1 MKFKKFVTFVSIL
14 GMLCCTVPRV
24 SYADTINIKY
34 GKQKIN
40 YSDAQVKY
48 TINGSNIK
56 SKHPGIIIDGIS
68 LASAKEV
75 FSDSKIGL
83 SYKYNKKNN
92 TLELKR
98 DKTTLVLTL
107 NSITAKVNGKSEVLP
122 VEPRMV
128 EFSDKTKD
136 VYVPTRYVAKT
147 FGLTYTWDASSGVAS
162 MTGKTV
168 KKKKV
173 VKSDSKA
180 KTKKD
185 KNNTKKDKKSK
196 TNKKATKKTTTKTT
210 TKSVKETFIYSG
222 KSYDVKNK
230 KVIFSIEDIELN
242 TAKLPGVYVGKTLM
256 GPAKSLFLS
265 DSMEG
270 SFSLSKSKKTA
281 TISFGD
287 NDLILTLGSKNA
299 ELNGAQVKLEKAPD
313 FIKLNFSNKDE
324 VYIPMESICELFN
337 IDIETS
343 GNVSTLSLPDDD
355 EDVEDVGDDE
365 NPKPTPEP
373 TPEPSNEADKPLQPF
388 VANKL
393 PFSWKSKV
401 NPATAFNA
409 VQSLNG
415 KNTSAG
421 SSIADIVNL
430 SGNQADNFDT
440 YTITSTEGFSGIKGN
455 MANNQLT
462 VSLDNVSSN
471 GSQSYTSNI
480 RTVNYINTTYNAA
493 SNSTNISFGLAD
505 GVVGYDMSLSKDGK
519 SLNVKIYKNTITEIK
534 GSYNKGVYTF
544 TFTGLAPLSVN
555 DNGSSDSNQ
564 NLAIPNIIDTIGSGS
579 YVDNTGSALSLFSYF
594 SNGIAGASLSVNK
607 TSRLTYY
614 TSQSGNTL
622 TITFSQASTP
632 ANVVG
637 ATIALPS
644 GLDTSEIEDE
654 DNYFSGNFTITLPGD
669 LRSHFN
675 SKPIKYDANKVS
687 NVNISLNDSGDT
699 VLTFYT
705 TKLYA
710 YRLTVSKSQ
719 IKVAIDRAK
728 NLYSKV
734 VVIDPGHG
742 GHDDGTTSQNKIYKE
757 KNVVLSI
764 GYTYFRNYLN
774 DEDLKVYWTRK
785 GDTYPT
791 LYERAAFPKKVD
803 ADIFI
808 SVHMNSF
815 PKATPKGTE
824 VFYSTRNNILQPN
837 GLSSYTMA
845 SMFLKNIT
853 STFSTFNRGVK
864 TAAYV
869 VTNMNTVPAV
879 LLEYGFLSNEDD
891 LAKFSKLEN
900 QDKAA
905 EVLYDTIEEIFDN
918 YPTGR

>member
-107 NSITAKVNGKSEVLP
+107 DSITAKVNGKSEVLP

-168 KKKKV
+168 KKKKA

-185 KNNTKKDKKSK
+185 KNNTKNDKKSNTNK
-196 TNKKATKKTTTKTT
+196 TNKKATKKTT

-256 GPAKSLFLS
+256 GPARSLFLS

-270 SFSLSKSKKTA
+270 SFTLSKSKKTA

-287 NDLILTLGSKNA
+287 NNLILTLGSKNA
-299 ELNGAQVKLEKAPD
+299 ELNGTQVKLEKAPD
-313 FIKLNFSNKDE
+313 FIKLNFSNKNE
-324 VYIPMESICELFN
+324 VYIPMESICELFD

-365 NPKPTPEP
+365 NSKPTPEP
-373 TPEPSNEADKPLQPF
+373 TPEPSNEAEQPLQPF

-480 RTVNYINTTYNAA
+480 RTVNYINATYNAA

-505 GVVGYDMSLSKDGK
+505 GVVGYEMSLSKDGK

-579 YVDNTGSALSLFSYF
+579 YVDNTGSALSMFSYF

>member
-168 KKKKV
+168 NKKKA

-196 TNKKATKKTTTKTT
+196 TNKTNKKATKKTT

-256 GPAKSLFLS
+256 GPARSLFLS

-270 SFSLSKSKKTA
+270 SFTLSKSKKSA

-287 NDLILTLGSKNA
+287 NNLILTLGSKNA

-313 FIKLNFSNKDE
+313 FIKLNFSNKNE
-324 VYIPMESICELFN
+324 VYIPMESICELFD

-365 NPKPTPEP
+365 NSKPTPEP
-373 TPEPSNEADKPLQPF
+373 TPEPSNEAEQPLQPF

-393 PFSWKSKV
+393 PFRWKSKV

-462 VSLDNVSSN
+462 LSLDNVSSN

-505 GVVGYDMSLSKDGK
+505 GVVGYEMLLSKDGK
-519 SLNVKIYKNTITEIK
+519 SLNVKIYKNTITEIT

-594 SNGIAGASLSVNK
+594 SNGVAGASLSVNK

-632 ANVVG
+632 ANVAG

>member
-14 GMLCCTVPRV
+14 GMLCCTVPTV
-24 SYADTINIKY
+24 SYADNISIKY

-83 SYKYNKKNN
+83 SYKYNKTKN
-92 TLELKR
+92 TLELKS

-107 NSITAKVNGKSEVLP
+107 NSINSKVNGKSETLP

-136 VYVPTRYVAKT
+136 IYVPTRYVAKT

-168 KKKKV
+168 KKKKA

-196 TNKKATKKTTTKTT
+196 TNKTNKKATKKTN

-242 TAKLPGVYVGKTLM
+242 TEKLPGVYVGKTLM
-256 GPAKSLFLS
+256 GPARSLFLS

-270 SFSLSKSKKTA
+270 SFTLSKSKKSA

-313 FIKLNFSNKDE
+313 FIKLNFSNKNE
-324 VYIPMESICELFN
+324 VYIPMESICELFD

-365 NPKPTPEP
+365 NSKPTPEP
-373 TPEPSNEADKPLQPF
+373 TPEPSNEAEQPLQPF

-401 NPATAFNA
+401 KPATAFNA

-505 GVVGYDMSLSKDGK
+505 GVVGYEMLLSKDGK

-785 GDTYPT
+785 DDTYPT

>member
-83 SYKYNKKNN
+83 SYKYNKKKN

-107 NSITAKVNGKSEVLP
+107 NSITSKVNGKSEVLP

-136 VYVPTRYVAKT
+136 IYVPTRYVAKT

-168 KKKKV
+168 KKKKT

-185 KNNTKKDKKSK
+185 KNNTKKDKKSTTNK
-196 TNKKATKKTTTKTT
+196 TNKKATKKTT

-242 TAKLPGVYVGKTLM
+242 TEKLPGVYVGKTLM
-256 GPAKSLFLS
+256 GPARSLFLS

-270 SFSLSKSKKTA
+270 SFTLSKSKKSA

-287 NDLILTLGSKNA
+287 NNLILTLGSKNA

-313 FIKLNFSNKDE
+313 FIKLNFSNKNE
-324 VYIPMESICELFN
+324 VYIPMESICELFD

-365 NPKPTPEP
+365 NSKPTPEP
-373 TPEPSNEADKPLQPF
+373 TPEPSNEAEQPLQPF

-401 NPATAFNA
+401 SPATAFNA

-505 GVVGYDMSLSKDGK
+505 GVVGYEMLLSKDGK

-594 SNGIAGASLSVNK
+594 SNGVAGASLSVNK

>member
-14 GMLCCTVPRV
+14 GMLCCTVPTV
-24 SYADTINIKY
+24 SYADNISIKY

-168 KKKKV
+168 NKKKA

-185 KNNTKKDKKSK
+185 KNNTKKYKKSKTNK
-196 TNKKATKKTTTKTT
+196 TNKKATKKTT

-256 GPAKSLFLS
+256 GPARSLFLS

-270 SFSLSKSKKTA
+270 SFTLSKSKKSA

-287 NDLILTLGSKNA
+287 NNLILTLGSKNA

-313 FIKLNFSNKDE
+313 FIKLNFSNKNE
-324 VYIPMESICELFN
+324 VYIPMESICELFD

-365 NPKPTPEP
+365 NSKPAPEP

-462 VSLDNVSSN
+462 VGLDNVSSN

-493 SNSTNISFGLAD
+493 SNSSNISFGLAD

-579 YVDNTGSALSLFSYF
+579 YVDNTGSALSMFSYF

-607 TSRLTYY
+607 TSRLSYY

-632 ANVVG
+632 ANVAG

-669 LRSHFN
+669 LRNHFN

>member
-83 SYKYNKKNN
+83 SYKYNKKKN

-107 NSITAKVNGKSEVLP
+107 NSITSKVNGKSEVLP

-136 VYVPTRYVAKT
+136 IYVPTRYVAKT

-168 KKKKV
+168 KKKKT

-185 KNNTKKDKKSK
+185 KNNTKKDKKSTTNK
-196 TNKKATKKTTTKTT
+196 TNKKATKKTT

-242 TAKLPGVYVGKTLM
+242 TEKLPGVYVGKTLM
-256 GPAKSLFLS
+256 GPARSLFLS

-270 SFSLSKSKKTA
+270 SFTLSKSKKSA

-287 NDLILTLGSKNA
+287 NNLILTLGSKNA

-313 FIKLNFSNKDE
+313 FIKLNFSNKNE
-324 VYIPMESICELFN
+324 VYIPMESICELFD

-365 NPKPTPEP
+365 NSKPTPEP
-373 TPEPSNEADKPLQPF
+373 TPEPSNEAEQPLQPF

-401 NPATAFNA
+401 KPATAFNA

-480 RTVNYINTTYNAA
+480 RTVNYINATYNAA

-519 SLNVKIYKNTITEIK
+519 SLIVKIYKNTITEIK

-594 SNGIAGASLSVNK
+594 SNGVAGASLSVNK

>member
-14 GMLCCTVPRV
+14 GMLCCTVPTV
-24 SYADTINIKY
+24 SYADNISIKY

-83 SYKYNKKNN
+83 SYKYNKTKN

-107 NSITAKVNGKSEVLP
+107 NSITAKVNGKSETLP

-136 VYVPTRYVAKT
+136 IYVPTRYVAKT
-147 FGLTYTWDASSGVAS
+147 FGLTYTWDASSSVAS

-168 KKKKV
+168 KKKKA

-185 KNNTKKDKKSK
+185 KNNTKKDKKSTTNK
-196 TNKKATKKTTTKTT
+196 TNKKATKKTN

-242 TAKLPGVYVGKTLM
+242 TEKLPGVYVGKTLM
-256 GPAKSLFLS
+256 GPARSLFLS

-270 SFSLSKSKKTA
+270 SFTLSKSKKSA

-287 NDLILTLGSKNA
+287 NNLILTLGSKNA

-313 FIKLNFSNKDE
+313 FIKLNFSNKNE
-324 VYIPMESICELFN
+324 VYIPMESICELFD

-365 NPKPTPEP
+365 NSKPTPEP
-373 TPEPSNEADKPLQPF
+373 TPEPGNEADNPLQPF

-505 GVVGYDMSLSKDGK
+505 GVVGYEMSLSKDGK

-544 TFTGLAPLSVN
+544 TFTGLAPLSIN

-594 SNGIAGASLSVNK
+594 SNGVAGASLSVNK

>member
-1 MKFKKFVTFVSIL
+1 MKFKKFVTFVSVL
-14 GMLCCTVPRV
+14 GMLCCTVPSV
-24 SYADTINIKY
+24 SYAENINIKY

-83 SYKYNKKNN
+83 SYKYNKKKN

-98 DKTTLVLTL
+98 DKTTLILTL
-107 NSITAKVNGKSEVLP
+107 NSITSKVNGKSEVLP

-136 VYVPTRYVAKT
+136 IYVPTRYVAKT

-168 KKKKV
+168 KKKKA

-185 KNNTKKDKKSK
+185 KNSTKKDKKSNTNK
-196 TNKKATKKTTTKTT
+196 TNKKATKKTTP
-210 TKSVKETFIYSG
+210 KSVKETFIYSG

-242 TAKLPGVYVGKTLM
+242 TEKLPGVYVGKTLM
-256 GPAKSLFLS
+256 GPARSLFLS

-270 SFSLSKSKKTA
+270 SFTLSKSKKSA

-287 NDLILTLGSKNA
+287 NNLILTLGSKSA

-313 FIKLNFSNKDE
+313 FIKLNFSNKNE
-324 VYIPMESICELFN
+324 VYIPMESICELFD

-365 NPKPTPEP
+365 NSKPAPEP
-373 TPEPSNEADKPLQPF
+373 TPEPSNEAEQPLQPF

-462 VSLDNVSSN
+462 LSLDNVSSN

-505 GVVGYDMSLSKDGK
+505 GVVGYEMLLSKDAK
-519 SLNVKIYKNTITEIK
+519 SLNVKIYKNTITEIT

-544 TFTGLAPLSVN
+544 TFTGLAPLSIN

-632 ANVVG
+632 ANVAG

-669 LRSHFN
+669 LRNHFN
-675 SKPIKYDANKVS
+675 SKPIKYDATTVS

>member
-24 SYADTINIKY
+24 SYADTISIKY

-83 SYKYNKKNN
+83 SYKYNKTKN

-136 VYVPTRYVAKT
+136 IYVPTRYVAKT

-168 KKKKV
+168 KKKKA

-185 KNNTKKDKKSK
+185 KNNTIKDKKSK
-196 TNKKATKKTTTKTT
+196 TNKTNKKATKKTT

-256 GPAKSLFLS
+256 GPVKSLFLS

-287 NDLILTLGSKNA
+287 NNLILTLGSKNA

-324 VYIPMESICELFN
+324 VYIPMESICELFD

-355 EDVEDVGDDE
+355 EAVEDVGDDE

-373 TPEPSNEADKPLQPF
+373 TPEPSNEADNPLQPF

-430 SGNQADNFDT
+430 SGNQADNFDI

-505 GVVGYDMSLSKDGK
+505 GVVGYEMSLSKDGK

-544 TFTGLAPLSVN
+544 TFTGLAPLSIN

-594 SNGIAGASLSVNK
+594 SNGVAGASLSVNK

>member
-34 GKQKIN
+34 GKQNIN

-83 SYKYNKKNN
+83 SYKYNKTKN

-107 NSITAKVNGKSEVLP
+107 NSITAKVNGKSETLP

-136 VYVPTRYVAKT
+136 IYVPTRYVAKT

-168 KKKKV
+168 KKKKA

-196 TNKKATKKTTTKTT
+196 TNKTNKKATKKTT

-256 GPAKSLFLS
+256 GPARSLFLS

-270 SFSLSKSKKTA
+270 SFTLSKSKKSA

-287 NDLILTLGSKNA
+287 NNLILTLGSKNA

-313 FIKLNFSNKDE
+313 FIKLNFSNKNE
-324 VYIPMESICELFN
+324 VYIPMESICELFD

-365 NPKPTPEP
+365 NSKPTPEP
-373 TPEPSNEADKPLQPF
+373 TPEPSNEAEQPLQPF

-505 GVVGYDMSLSKDGK
+505 GVVGYEMLLSKDGK

>member
-107 NSITAKVNGKSEVLP
+107 NSINSKVNGKSEVLP
-122 VEPRMV
+122 VEPRIV

-136 VYVPTRYVAKT
+136 IYVPTRYVAKT

-168 KKKKV
+168 KKKKT

-185 KNNTKKDKKSK
+185 KNNTKKDKKSTTNK
-196 TNKKATKKTTTKTT
+196 TNKKATKKTT

-242 TAKLPGVYVGKTLM
+242 TEKLPGVYVGKTLM
-256 GPAKSLFLS
+256 GPARSLFLS

-270 SFSLSKSKKTA
+270 SFTLSKSKKSA

-287 NDLILTLGSKNA
+287 NNLILTLGSKNA

-313 FIKLNFSNKDE
+313 FIKLNFSNKNE
-324 VYIPMESICELFN
+324 VYIPMESICELFD

-365 NPKPTPEP
+365 NSKPAPEP
-373 TPEPSNEADKPLQPF
+373 TPEPSNEAEQPLQPF

-462 VSLDNVSSN
+462 VSLDNVSSS
-471 GSQSYTSNI
+471 GGQSYTSNI

-493 SNSTNISFGLAD
+493 SNSSNISFGLAD

-579 YVDNTGSALSLFSYF
+579 YVDNTGSALSMFSYF

-607 TSRLTYY
+607 TSRLSYY

>member
-24 SYADTINIKY
+24 SYADTISIKY

-136 VYVPTRYVAKT
+136 IYVPTRYVAKT

-168 KKKKV
+168 KKKKA

-185 KNNTKKDKKSK
+185 KNNTIKDKKSK
-196 TNKKATKKTTTKTT
+196 TNKTNKKATKKTT

-256 GPAKSLFLS
+256 GPVKSLFLS

-287 NDLILTLGSKNA
+287 NNLILTLGSKNA

-313 FIKLNFSNKDE
+313 FIKLNFSNKNE
-324 VYIPMESICELFN
+324 VYIPMESICELFD

-365 NPKPTPEP
+365 NSKPAPEP
-373 TPEPSNEADKPLQPF
+373 TPEPSNEAEQPLQPF

-401 NPATAFNA
+401 SPSTAFNA

-505 GVVGYDMSLSKDGK
+505 GVVGYEMSLSKDGK

-544 TFTGLAPLSVN
+544 TFTGLAPLSIN

-594 SNGIAGASLSVNK
+594 SNGVAGASLSVNK

>member
-24 SYADTINIKY
+24 SYADTISIKY

-83 SYKYNKKNN
+83 SYKYNKTKN

-136 VYVPTRYVAKT
+136 IYVPTRYVAKT

-168 KKKKV
+168 KKKKA

-185 KNNTKKDKKSK
+185 KNNTIKDKKSK
-196 TNKKATKKTTTKTT
+196 TNKTNKKATKKTT

-256 GPAKSLFLS
+256 GPVKSLFLS

-287 NDLILTLGSKNA
+287 NNLILTLGSKNA

-313 FIKLNFSNKDE
+313 FIKLNFSNKNE
-324 VYIPMESICELFN
+324 VYIPMESICELFD

-365 NPKPTPEP
+365 NSKPAPEP
-373 TPEPSNEADKPLQPF
+373 TPEPSKEAEQPLQPF

-401 NPATAFNA
+401 SPSTAFNA

-505 GVVGYDMSLSKDGK
+505 GVVGYEMSLSKDGK

-544 TFTGLAPLSVN
+544 TFTGLAPLSIN

-594 SNGIAGASLSVNK
+594 SNGVAGASLSVNK

>member
-14 GMLCCTVPRV
+14 GMLCCTVPTV
-24 SYADTINIKY
+24 SYADNISIKY

-83 SYKYNKKNN
+83 SYKYNKKKN

-107 NSITAKVNGKSEVLP
+107 DSITAKVNGKSEVLP

-136 VYVPTRYVAKT
+136 IYVPTRYVAKT
-147 FGLTYTWDASSGVAS
+147 FGLTYTWDASTGVAS

-168 KKKKV
+168 KKKKA

-185 KNNTKKDKKSK
+185 KNNTIKDKKSK
-196 TNKKATKKTTTKTT
+196 TNKTNKKATKKTT

-256 GPAKSLFLS
+256 GPARSLFLS

-270 SFSLSKSKKTA
+270 SFTLSKSKKSA

-287 NDLILTLGSKNA
+287 NNLILTLGSKNA

-313 FIKLNFSNKDE
+313 FIKLNFSNKNE
-324 VYIPMESICELFN
+324 VYIPMESICELFD

-365 NPKPTPEP
+365 NSKPTPEP
-373 TPEPSNEADKPLQPF
+373 TPEPSNEAEQPLQPF

-455 MANNQLT
+455 MTNNQLT

-505 GVVGYDMSLSKDGK
+505 GVVGYEMSLSKDGK

>member
-34 GKQKIN
+34 GKQNIN

-83 SYKYNKKNN
+83 SYKYNKTKN

-107 NSITAKVNGKSEVLP
+107 NSITAKVNGKSETLP

-136 VYVPTRYVAKT
+136 IYVPTRYVAKT

-168 KKKKV
+168 KKKKA

-196 TNKKATKKTTTKTT
+196 TNKTNKKATKKTT

-270 SFSLSKSKKTA
+270 SFTLSKSKKSA

-287 NDLILTLGSKNA
+287 NNLILTLGSKNA

-313 FIKLNFSNKDE
+313 FIKLNFSNKNE
-324 VYIPMESICELFN
+324 VYIPMESICELFD

-343 GNVSTLSLPDDD
+343 GNVSTLSLPDD

-365 NPKPTPEP
+365 NSKPTPEP
-373 TPEPSNEADKPLQPF
+373 TPEPSNEAEQPLQPF

-505 GVVGYDMSLSKDGK
+505 GVVGYEMLLSKDGK

>member
-14 GMLCCTVPRV
+14 GMLCCTVPTV
-24 SYADTINIKY
+24 SYADNISIKY

-83 SYKYNKKNN
+83 SYKYNKKKN

-107 NSITAKVNGKSEVLP
+107 DSITAKVNGKSEVLP

-136 VYVPTRYVAKT
+136 IYVPTRYVAKT
-147 FGLTYTWDASSGVAS
+147 FGLTYTWDASTGVAS

-168 KKKKV
+168 NKKKA

-196 TNKKATKKTTTKTT
+196 TNKTNKKATKKTT

-256 GPAKSLFLS
+256 GPARSLFLS

-270 SFSLSKSKKTA
+270 SFTLSKSKKSA

-287 NDLILTLGSKNA
+287 NNLILTLGSKNA

-313 FIKLNFSNKDE
+313 FIKLNFSNKNE
-324 VYIPMESICELFN
+324 VYIPMESICELFD

-365 NPKPTPEP
+365 NSKPTPEP
-373 TPEPSNEADKPLQPF
+373 TPEPSNEAEQPLQPF

-401 NPATAFNA
+401 SPATAFNA

-480 RTVNYINTTYNAA
+480 RTVNYINATYNAA

-519 SLNVKIYKNTITEIK
+519 SLIVKIYKNTITEIK

-687 NVNISLNDSGDT
+687 NVNISLDDSGDT

-785 GDTYPT
+785 DDTYPT

-879 LLEYGFLSNEDD
+879 LLEYGFLSNKDD
-891 LAKFSKLEN
+891 LEKFSKLEN

>member
-168 KKKKV
+168 NKKKA

-196 TNKKATKKTTTKTT
+196 TNKTNKKATKKTT

-256 GPAKSLFLS
+256 GPARSLFLS

-270 SFSLSKSKKTA
+270 SFTLSKSKKSA

-287 NDLILTLGSKNA
+287 NNLILTLGSKNA

-313 FIKLNFSNKDE
+313 FIKLNFSNKNE
-324 VYIPMESICELFN
+324 VYIPMESICELFD

-365 NPKPTPEP
+365 NSKPTPEP
-373 TPEPSNEADKPLQPF
+373 TPEPSNEAEQPLQPF

-430 SGNQADNFDT
+430 PGNQADNFDT
-440 YTITSTEGFSGIKGN
+440 YTIKSTEGFSGIKGN

-505 GVVGYDMSLSKDGK
+505 GVVGYEMSLSKDGK

-544 TFTGLAPLSVN
+544 TFTGLAPLSIN

-594 SNGIAGASLSVNK
+594 SNGVAGASLSVNK
-607 TSRLTYY
+607 ASRLTYY

-654 DNYFSGNFTITLPGD
+654 DNYFAGNFTITLPGD
-669 LRSHFN
+669 LRNHFN

>member
-168 KKKKV
+168 NKKKA

-196 TNKKATKKTTTKTT
+196 TNKTNKKATKKTT

-256 GPAKSLFLS
+256 GPARSLFLS

-270 SFSLSKSKKTA
+270 SFTLSKSKKSA

-287 NDLILTLGSKNA
+287 NNLILTLGSKNA

-313 FIKLNFSNKDE
+313 FIKLNFSNKNE
-324 VYIPMESICELFN
+324 VYIPMESICELFD

-365 NPKPTPEP
+365 NSKPTPEP
-373 TPEPSNEADKPLQPF
+373 TPEPSNEAEQPLQPF

-401 NPATAFNA
+401 SPATAFNA

-480 RTVNYINTTYNAA
+480 RTVNYINATYNAA

-505 GVVGYDMSLSKDGK
+505 GVVGYEMLLSKDGK

>member
-1 MKFKKFVTFVSIL
+1 
-14 GMLCCTVPRV
+14 MLCCTVPTV
-24 SYADTINIKY
+24 SYADNISIKY

-83 SYKYNKKNN
+83 SYKYNKKKN

-107 NSITAKVNGKSEVLP
+107 DSITAKVNGKSETLP

-136 VYVPTRYVAKT
+136 IYVPTRYVAKT

-168 KKKKV
+168 KKKKA

-196 TNKKATKKTTTKTT
+196 TNKTNKKATKKTT

-270 SFSLSKSKKTA
+270 SFTLSKSKKSA

-287 NDLILTLGSKNA
+287 NNLILTLGSKNA

-313 FIKLNFSNKDE
+313 FIKLNFSNKNE
-324 VYIPMESICELFN
+324 VYIPMESICELFD

-365 NPKPTPEP
+365 NSKPTPEP
-373 TPEPSNEADKPLQPF
+373 TPEPSNEAEQPLQPF

-505 GVVGYDMSLSKDGK
+505 GVVGYEMLLSKDGK

>member
-14 GMLCCTVPRV
+14 GMLCCTVPTV
-24 SYADTINIKY
+24 SYADNISIKY

-83 SYKYNKKNN
+83 SYKYNKKKN

-107 NSITAKVNGKSEVLP
+107 DSITAKVNGKSEVLP

-136 VYVPTRYVAKT
+136 IYVPTRYVAKT
-147 FGLTYTWDASSGVAS
+147 FGLTYTWDASTGVAS

-168 KKKKV
+168 KKKKA

-185 KNNTKKDKKSK
+185 KNNTIKDKKSK
-196 TNKKATKKTTTKTT
+196 TNKTNKKATKKTT

-256 GPAKSLFLS
+256 GPARSLFLS

-270 SFSLSKSKKTA
+270 SFTLSKSKKSA

-287 NDLILTLGSKNA
+287 NNLILTLGSKNA

-313 FIKLNFSNKDE
+313 FIKLNFSNKNE
-324 VYIPMESICELFN
+324 VYIPMESICELFD

-365 NPKPTPEP
+365 NSKPTPEP
-373 TPEPSNEADKPLQPF
+373 TPEPSNEAEQPLQPF

-480 RTVNYINTTYNAA
+480 RTVNYINTSYNAA
-493 SNSTNISFGLAD
+493 SNSSNISFGLAD

>member
-34 GKQKIN
+34 GKQNIN

-83 SYKYNKKNN
+83 SYKYNKTKN

-107 NSITAKVNGKSEVLP
+107 NSITAKVNGKSETLP

-136 VYVPTRYVAKT
+136 IYVPTRYVAKT

-168 KKKKV
+168 KKKKA

-196 TNKKATKKTTTKTT
+196 TNKTNKKATKKTT

-270 SFSLSKSKKTA
+270 SFTLSKSKKSA

-287 NDLILTLGSKNA
+287 NNLILTLGSKNA

-313 FIKLNFSNKDE
+313 FIKLNFSNKNE
-324 VYIPMESICELFN
+324 VYIPMESICELFD

-355 EDVEDVGDDE
+355 EAVEDVGDDE
-365 NPKPTPEP
+365 NSKPTPEP
-373 TPEPSNEADKPLQPF
+373 TPEPSNEAEQPLQPF

-505 GVVGYDMSLSKDGK
+505 GVVGYEMLLSKDGK

>member
-168 KKKKV
+168 NKKKA

-196 TNKKATKKTTTKTT
+196 TNKTNKKATKKTT

-256 GPAKSLFLS
+256 GPARSLFLS

-270 SFSLSKSKKTA
+270 SFTLSKSKKSA

-287 NDLILTLGSKNA
+287 NNLILTLGSKNA

-313 FIKLNFSNKDE
+313 FIKLNFSNKNE
-324 VYIPMESICELFN
+324 VYIPMESICELFD

-365 NPKPTPEP
+365 NSKPTPEP
-373 TPEPSNEADKPLQPF
+373 TPEPSNEAEQPLQPF

-401 NPATAFNA
+401 SPATAFNA

-480 RTVNYINTTYNAA
+480 RTVNYINATYNAA

-519 SLNVKIYKNTITEIK
+519 SLIVKIYKNTITKIK

-785 GDTYPT
+785 DDTYPT

>member
-1 MKFKKFVTFVSIL
+1 MKFKKFVTFVSVL
-14 GMLCCTVPRV
+14 GMLCCTVPSV
-24 SYADTINIKY
+24 SYAENINIKY

-83 SYKYNKKNN
+83 SYKYNKKKN

-98 DKTTLVLTL
+98 DKTTLILTL
-107 NSITAKVNGKSEVLP
+107 NSITSKVNGKSEVLP

-136 VYVPTRYVAKT
+136 IYVPTRYVAKT

-168 KKKKV
+168 KKKKA

-185 KNNTKKDKKSK
+185 KNSTKKDKKSNTNK
-196 TNKKATKKTTTKTT
+196 TNKKATKKTTP
-210 TKSVKETFIYSG
+210 KSVKETFIYSG

-242 TAKLPGVYVGKTLM
+242 TEKLPGVYVGKTLM
-256 GPAKSLFLS
+256 GPARSLFLS

-270 SFSLSKSKKTA
+270 SFTLSKSKKSA

-287 NDLILTLGSKNA
+287 NNLILTLGSKSA

-313 FIKLNFSNKDE
+313 FIKLNFSNKNE
-324 VYIPMESICELFN
+324 VYIPMESICELFD

-365 NPKPTPEP
+365 NSKPAPEP
-373 TPEPSNEADKPLQPF
+373 TPEPSNEAEQPLQPF

-462 VSLDNVSSN
+462 LSLDNVSSN

-505 GVVGYDMSLSKDGK
+505 GVVGYEMLLSKDAK
-519 SLNVKIYKNTITEIK
+519 SLNVKIYKNTITEIT

-544 TFTGLAPLSVN
+544 TFTGLAPLSIN

-632 ANVVG
+632 ANVAG

-669 LRSHFN
+669 LRNHFN

>member
-14 GMLCCTVPRV
+14 GMLCCTVPRA

-168 KKKKV
+168 KKKKA

-185 KNNTKKDKKSK
+185 KNNTKKDKKIK
-196 TNKKATKKTTTKTT
+196 TNKKATKKTT

-373 TPEPSNEADKPLQPF
+373 TPEPSNEADNPLQPF

-480 RTVNYINTTYNAA
+480 RTVNYINTSYNAA
-493 SNSTNISFGLAD
+493 SNSSNISFGLAD

-579 YVDNTGSALSLFSYF
+579 YVDNTSSALSMFSYF
-594 SNGIAGASLSVNK
+594 SNGVAGASLSVNK
-607 TSRLTYY
+607 TSRLSYY

-632 ANVVG
+632 ANVAG

-669 LRSHFN
+669 LRNHFN

-687 NVNISLNDSGDT
+687 NVNISLDDSGDT

-764 GYTYFRNYLN
+764 AYTYFRNYLN

-785 GDTYPT
+785 DDTYPT

>member
-14 GMLCCTVPRV
+14 GMLCCTVPTV
-24 SYADTINIKY
+24 SYADNISIKY

-48 TINGSNIK
+48 TITGSNIK

-83 SYKYNKKNN
+83 SYKYNKKKN

-107 NSITAKVNGKSEVLP
+107 DSITAKVNGKSEVLP

-136 VYVPTRYVAKT
+136 IYVPTRYVAKT
-147 FGLTYTWDASSGVAS
+147 FGLTYTWDASTGVAS

-168 KKKKV
+168 KKKKA

-185 KNNTKKDKKSK
+185 KNNTIKDKKSK
-196 TNKKATKKTTTKTT
+196 TNKTNKKATKKTT

-256 GPAKSLFLS
+256 GPARSLFLS

-270 SFSLSKSKKTA
+270 SFTLSKSKKSA

-287 NDLILTLGSKNA
+287 NNLILTLGSKNA

-313 FIKLNFSNKDE
+313 FIKLNFSNKNE
-324 VYIPMESICELFN
+324 VYIPMESICELFD

-365 NPKPTPEP
+365 NSKPTPEP
-373 TPEPSNEADKPLQPF
+373 TPEPSNEAEQPLQPF

-471 GSQSYTSNI
+471 GGQSYTSNI

-493 SNSTNISFGLAD
+493 SNSSNISFGLAD

-579 YVDNTGSALSLFSYF
+579 YVDNTGSALSMFSYF

>member
-1 MKFKKFVTFVSIL
+1 
-14 GMLCCTVPRV
+14 MLCCTVPRV
-24 SYADTINIKY
+24 SYADTISIKY

-83 SYKYNKKNN
+83 SYKYNKTKN

-136 VYVPTRYVAKT
+136 IYVPTRYVAKT

-168 KKKKV
+168 KKKKA

-185 KNNTKKDKKSK
+185 KNNTIKDKKSK
-196 TNKKATKKTTTKTT
+196 TNKTNKKATKKTT

-256 GPAKSLFLS
+256 GPVKSLFLS

-287 NDLILTLGSKNA
+287 NNLILTLGSKNA

-313 FIKLNFSNKDE
+313 FIKLNFSNKNE
-324 VYIPMESICELFN
+324 VYIPMESICELFD

-365 NPKPTPEP
+365 NSKPAPEP
-373 TPEPSNEADKPLQPF
+373 TPEPSNEAEQPLQPF

-401 NPATAFNA
+401 SPSTAFNA

-505 GVVGYDMSLSKDGK
+505 GVVGYEMSLSKDGK

-544 TFTGLAPLSVN
+544 TFTGLAPLSIN

-594 SNGIAGASLSVNK
+594 SNGVAGASLSVNK

>member
-14 GMLCCTVPRV
+14 GMLCCTVPTV
-24 SYADTINIKY
+24 SYADNISIKY

-83 SYKYNKKNN
+83 SYKYNKKKN

-107 NSITAKVNGKSEVLP
+107 NSITSKVNGKSEVLP

-136 VYVPTRYVAKT
+136 IYVPTRYVAKT
-147 FGLTYTWDASSGVAS
+147 FGLTYTWDASTGVAS

-168 KKKKV
+168 NKKKA

-196 TNKKATKKTTTKTT
+196 TNKTNKKATKKTT

-256 GPAKSLFLS
+256 GPARSLFLS

-270 SFSLSKSKKTA
+270 SFTLSKSKKSA

-287 NDLILTLGSKNA
+287 NNLILTLGSKNA

-313 FIKLNFSNKDE
+313 FIKLNFSNKNE
-324 VYIPMESICELFN
+324 VYIPMESICELFD

-365 NPKPTPEP
+365 NSKPTPEP
-373 TPEPSNEADKPLQPF
+373 TPEPSNEAEQPLQPF

-401 NPATAFNA
+401 SPATAFNA

-480 RTVNYINTTYNAA
+480 RTVNYINATYNAA
-493 SNSTNISFGLAD
+493 SNSSNISFGLAD

-519 SLNVKIYKNTITEIK
+519 SLIVKIYKNTITEIK

-785 GDTYPT
+785 DDTYPT

-879 LLEYGFLSNEDD
+879 LLEYGFLSNKDD
-891 LAKFSKLEN
+891 LEKFSKLEN

>member
-107 NSITAKVNGKSEVLP
+107 NSITSKVNGKSEVLP

-136 VYVPTRYVAKT
+136 IYVPTRYVAKT

-168 KKKKV
+168 NKKKA

-196 TNKKATKKTTTKTT
+196 TNKTNKKATKKTT

-256 GPAKSLFLS
+256 GPARSLFLS

-270 SFSLSKSKKTA
+270 SFTLSKSKKSA

-287 NDLILTLGSKNA
+287 NNLILTLGSKN
-299 ELNGAQVKLEKAPD
+299 
-313 FIKLNFSNKDE
+313 SNKDE
-324 VYIPMESICELFN
+324 VYIPMESICELFD

-365 NPKPTPEP
+365 NSKPAPEP
-373 TPEPSNEADKPLQPF
+373 TPEPSNEAEQPLQPF

-401 NPATAFNA
+401 SPATAFNA

-505 GVVGYDMSLSKDGK
+505 GVVGYEMSLSKDGK

-544 TFTGLAPLSVN
+544 TFTGLAPLSIN

-594 SNGIAGASLSVNK
+594 SNGVAGASLSVNK

-705 TKLYA
+705 TNLYA

>member
-24 SYADTINIKY
+24 SYADTISIKY

-83 SYKYNKKNN
+83 SYKYNMTKN

-136 VYVPTRYVAKT
+136 IYVPTRYVAKT
-147 FGLTYTWDASSGVAS
+147 FGLTYTWDASSGIAS

-168 KKKKV
+168 KKKKA

-185 KNNTKKDKKSK
+185 KNNTIKDKKSK
-196 TNKKATKKTTTKTT
+196 TNKTNKKATKKTT

-256 GPAKSLFLS
+256 GPVKSLFLS

-287 NDLILTLGSKNA
+287 NNLILTLGSKNA

-313 FIKLNFSNKDE
+313 FIKLNFSNKNE
-324 VYIPMESICELFN
+324 VYIPMESICELFD

-365 NPKPTPEP
+365 NSKPAPEP
-373 TPEPSNEADKPLQPF
+373 TPEPSNEAEQPLQPF

-401 NPATAFNA
+401 SPSTAFNA

-480 RTVNYINTTYNAA
+480 RTVNYINTTYNAV

-505 GVVGYDMSLSKDGK
+505 GVVGYEMSLSKDGK

-544 TFTGLAPLSVN
+544 TFTGLAPLSIN

-594 SNGIAGASLSVNK
+594 SNGVAGASLSVNK

>member
-14 GMLCCTVPRV
+14 GMLCCTVPTV
-24 SYADTINIKY
+24 SYADNISIKY

-48 TINGSNIK
+48 TINGSIIK

-83 SYKYNKKNN
+83 SYKYNKKKN

-107 NSITAKVNGKSEVLP
+107 DSITAKVNGKSEVLP

-136 VYVPTRYVAKT
+136 IYVPTRYVAKT
-147 FGLTYTWDASSGVAS
+147 FGLTYTWDASTGVAS

-168 KKKKV
+168 KKKKA

-185 KNNTKKDKKSK
+185 KNNTIKDKKSK
-196 TNKKATKKTTTKTT
+196 TNKTNKKATKKTT

-230 KVIFSIEDIELN
+230 KIIFSIEDIELN

-270 SFSLSKSKKTA
+270 SFTLSKSKKSA

-287 NDLILTLGSKNA
+287 NNLILTLGSKNA

-313 FIKLNFSNKDE
+313 FIKLNFSNKNE

-373 TPEPSNEADKPLQPF
+373 TPEPSNEADNPLQPF

-421 SSIADIVNL
+421 SSITDIVNL

-480 RTVNYINTTYNAA
+480 RTVNYINATYNAA
-493 SNSTNISFGLAD
+493 SNSSNISFGLAD

-579 YVDNTGSALSLFSYF
+579 YVDNTSSALSMFSYF
-594 SNGIAGASLSVNK
+594 SNGVAGASLSVNK
-607 TSRLTYY
+607 TSRLSYY

-632 ANVVG
+632 ANVAG

-669 LRSHFN
+669 LRNHFN

-687 NVNISLNDSGDT
+687 NVNISLDDSGDT

-764 GYTYFRNYLN
+764 AYTYFRNYLN

-785 GDTYPT
+785 DDTYPT

>member
-24 SYADTINIKY
+24 SYADTISIKY

-83 SYKYNKKNN
+83 SYKYNKTKN

-136 VYVPTRYVAKT
+136 IYVPTRYVAKT

-168 KKKKV
+168 KKKKA

-185 KNNTKKDKKSK
+185 KNNTIKDKKSK
-196 TNKKATKKTTTKTT
+196 TNKTNKKATKKTT

-256 GPAKSLFLS
+256 GPVKSLFLS

-287 NDLILTLGSKNA
+287 NNLILTLGSKNA

-313 FIKLNFSNKDE
+313 FIKLNFSNKNE
-324 VYIPMESICELFN
+324 VYIPMESICELFD

-365 NPKPTPEP
+365 NSKPTPEP
-373 TPEPSNEADKPLQPF
+373 TPEPSNEAEQPLQPF

-401 NPATAFNA
+401 SPSTAFNA

-505 GVVGYDMSLSKDGK
+505 GVVGYEMSLSKDGK

-544 TFTGLAPLSVN
+544 TFTGLAPLSIN

-594 SNGIAGASLSVNK
+594 SNGVAGASLSVNK

-669 LRSHFN
+669 LRSHFI

>member
-1 MKFKKFVTFVSIL
+1 MKFKKFVTFVSVL
-14 GMLCCTVPRV
+14 GMLCCTVPSV
-24 SYADTINIKY
+24 SYAENINIKY

-83 SYKYNKKNN
+83 SYKYNKKKN

-107 NSITAKVNGKSEVLP
+107 NSINSKVNGKSEVLP
-122 VEPRMV
+122 VEPRIV
-128 EFSDKTKD
+128 EFNDKTKD
-136 VYVPTRYVAKT
+136 IYVPTRYVAKT

-168 KKKKV
+168 KKEKA

-196 TNKKATKKTTTKTT
+196 TNKTNKKATKKTT

-313 FIKLNFSNKDE
+313 FIKLNFSNKNE
-324 VYIPMESICELFN
+324 VYIPMESICELFD

-355 EDVEDVGDDE
+355 EDVEDVGNDE

-373 TPEPSNEADKPLQPF
+373 TPEPSNEAEQPLQPF

-401 NPATAFNA
+401 SPSTAFNA

-493 SNSTNISFGLAD
+493 SNSSNISFGLAD

-687 NVNISLNDSGDT
+687 NVNISLDDSGDT

-764 GYTYFRNYLN
+764 AYTYFRNYLN

-785 GDTYPT
+785 DDTYPT

-879 LLEYGFLSNEDD
+879 LLEYGFLSNKDD
-891 LAKFSKLEN
+891 LEKFSKLEN

>member
-1 MKFKKFVTFVSIL
+1 MKFKKFVTFVSVL
-14 GMLCCTVPRV
+14 GMLCCTIPSV
-24 SYADTINIKY
+24 SYAENINIKY

-83 SYKYNKKNN
+83 SYKYNKKKN

-107 NSITAKVNGKSEVLP
+107 NSITSKVNGKSEVLP

-136 VYVPTRYVAKT
+136 IYVPTRYVAKT

-196 TNKKATKKTTTKTT
+196 TNKKATKKTT

-313 FIKLNFSNKDE
+313 FIKLNFSNKNE
-324 VYIPMESICELFN
+324 VYIPMESICELFD

-373 TPEPSNEADKPLQPF
+373 TPEPGNEAEKPLQPF

-401 NPATAFNA
+401 NLATAFNA

-421 SSIADIVNL
+421 SAIADIVNL

-480 RTVNYINTTYNAA
+480 RTVNYINATYNAA
-493 SNSTNISFGLAD
+493 SNSSNISFSLAD

-579 YVDNTGSALSLFSYF
+579 YVDNTGSALSMFSYF

-607 TSRLTYY
+607 TSRLSYY

-632 ANVVG
+632 ANVAG

-669 LRSHFN
+669 LRNHFN

-687 NVNISLNDSGDT
+687 NVNISLDDSGDT

-785 GDTYPT
+785 DDTYPT

>member
-1 MKFKKFVTFVSIL
+1 MKFKKFVTFVSVL
-14 GMLCCTVPRV
+14 GMLCCTVPSV
-24 SYADTINIKY
+24 SYAENINIKY

-48 TINGSNIK
+48 TINSSNIK

-83 SYKYNKKNN
+83 SYKYNKKKN

-107 NSITAKVNGKSEVLP
+107 NSINSKVNGKSEVLP

-136 VYVPTRYVAKT
+136 IYVPTRYVAKT

-168 KKKKV
+168 KKKKA

-185 KNNTKKDKKSK
+185 KNNTKKDKKIK
-196 TNKKATKKTTTKTT
+196 TNKKATKKTT

-324 VYIPMESICELFN
+324 VYIPMESICELFD

-365 NPKPTPEP
+365 NPKPTPGP
-373 TPEPSNEADKPLQPF
+373 TPEPGNEAEQPLQPF

-430 SGNQADNFDT
+430 PGNQADNFDT
-440 YTITSTEGFSGIKGN
+440 YTIKSTEGFSGIKGN

-480 RTVNYINTTYNAA
+480 RTVNYINTSYNAA
-493 SNSTNISFGLAD
+493 SNSSNISFGLAD
-505 GVVGYDMSLSKDGK
+505 GVVGYEMSLSKDGK

-579 YVDNTGSALSLFSYF
+579 YVDNTGSALSMFSYF

-607 TSRLTYY
+607 TSRLSYY